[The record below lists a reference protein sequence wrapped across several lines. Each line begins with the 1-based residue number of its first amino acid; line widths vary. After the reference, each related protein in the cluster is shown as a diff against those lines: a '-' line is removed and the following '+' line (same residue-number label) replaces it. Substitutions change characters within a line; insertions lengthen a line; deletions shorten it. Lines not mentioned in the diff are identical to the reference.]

1 MIDAVSEAAS
11 TSSSRVVIVAGC
23 EDDNAPAV
31 VRRFILRG
39 DRVVCCKADP
49 GFPTQGR
56 AQTDAAS
63 QASGQ
68 LTYVAGDNFDRVVD
82 IALDRGSIEALINGP
97 PAIGAGGTTIGGA
110 VDALHGRIMQV
121 ARHMRS
127 GGQIVN
133 IMSSAGRYRT
143 GYFRSDADADG
154 SHASRAA
161 ADGAVFALTRQ
172 LGFELA
178 RHRIRVNAISLG
190 WIRSG
195 ERGREWAAMN
205 SRERKFL
212 LEEIS
217 LGRAGE
223 PDEVAAAVEFLASDA
238 SSYVTCNAIDV
249 NGGWW
254 TS

>member
-1 MIDAVSEAAS
+1 MTDPLSEPLSTAS
-11 TSSSRVVIVAGC
+11 QQAVIVAGC
-23 EDDNAPAV
+23 GNEIAAAV
-31 VRRFILRG
+31 VRRLIRRG
-39 DRVVCCKADP
+39 DRVLIWGGDP
-49 GFPTQGR
+49 GPLAIDLEPAVGT
-56 AQTDAAS
+56 AEAVEKPLS
-63 QASGQ
+63 
-68 LTYVAGDNFDRVVD
+68 YVAGEEFQQAVD
-82 IALDRGSIEALINGP
+82 AALDRGRIGALINFQPVVGADE
-97 PAIGAGGTTIGGA
+97 AIGEAI
-110 VDALHGRIMQV
+110 DALYSRILQV
-121 ARHMRS
+121 TPHMRS

-143 GYFRSDADADG
+143 GYFRSSADADQSQG
-154 SHASRAA
+154 ARAGM
-161 ADGAVFALTRQ
+161 DGAIFGLTRQ

-178 RHRIRVNAISLG
+178 PRRIRVNAVSLG

-195 ERGREWAAMN
+195 ERDREWDAMTA
-205 SRERKFL
+205 REREFL

-217 LGRAGE
+217 IGRPGE